1 MLKKKMSD
9 VSEQIRGV
17 SYKPED
23 ILSGPGENAIGILR
37 ANNIADGAVNF
48 DDLVYVK
55 KSKVS
60 QKQMLRKGDILICTS
75 SGSKNLVGKAA
86 QIEEDCN
93 YSFGAFCKVIRPQ
106 KINPGFLG
114 MYLQSSLYRQYIS
127 EVSQGANINNIKNA
141 HIDAIEIKGYS
152 ENEQK
157 KIAELLEK
165 IVKIIKIRKQQIS
178 VLDTLI
184 KSRFIEMFGDCIINP
199 KGWKTRCLEEIAE
212 VGSSKRVFVEEL
224 QETGIPFYRG
234 TEIGVLAEGKKITP
248 QLFITENHYEE
259 LCRATGMPQIGDLLM
274 PSICPDGRIWMVNT
288 DEPFYFKD
296 GRVLWIH
303 AIDSH
308 YNPVFLLYTLKDRI
322 MADYS
327 NIASGTTFAEL
338 KIFALKKC
346 QIFDVPI
353 TLQNEFAIFVAQT
366 NKSKAIVQVALDKAQ
381 LLFDS
386 LMQKYFG

>member
-1 MLKKKMSD
+1 MSD

-114 MYLQSSLYRQYIS
+114 MYFQSSLYRQYIS

>member
-1 MLKKKMSD
+1 MSD

-114 MYLQSSLYRQYIS
+114 MYFQSSLYRQYIS

-353 TLQNEFAIFVAQT
+353 TLQNEFAAFVDRT
-366 NKSKAIVQVALDKAQ
+366 DKSKLTIQKSLDELETLNKA
-381 LLFDS
+381 
-386 LMQKYFG
+386 LMQKYFGGNGV

>member
-1 MLKKKMSD
+1 MSD

-114 MYLQSSLYRQYIS
+114 MYFQSSLYRQYIS

-366 NKSKAIVQVALDKAQ
+366 NKSKAIVQVALDKTQ

>member
-114 MYLQSSLYRQYIS
+114 MYFQSSLYRQYIS

-366 NKSKAIVQVALDKAQ
+366 NKSKAIVQVALDKTQ

>member
-114 MYLQSSLYRQYIS
+114 MYFQSSLYRQYIS
-127 EVSQGANINNIKNA
+127 EVSQGANINNIKNV
-141 HIDAIEIKGYS
+141 HIDAIEIEGYS

-157 KIAELLEK
+157 KIAELLER

-184 KSRFIEMFGDCIINP
+184 KSRFIEMFGNFVYERDRWNVCKIGDVADTIDP
-199 KGWKTRCLEEIAE
+199 QPSHRTPPISPDGIPYVGIAE
-212 VGSSKRVFVEEL
+212 CNYRTRRIDFEKARKVGQNVLREHTERYTLDEGDFIIGKIGTIGKPFFIPTEQTYTLSANIVLIKPIKGKVVPQYLYAVFQSEYMDRIIDAEKKSTSQPAFGIQKVRRIEIPMPPLEL
-224 QETGIPFYRG
+224 QQQF
-234 TEIGVLAEGKKITP
+234 A
-248 QLFITENHYEE
+248 
-259 LCRATGMPQIGDLLM
+259 
-274 PSICPDGRIWMVNT
+274 
-288 DEPFYFKD
+288 
-296 GRVLWIH
+296 
-303 AIDSH
+303 
-308 YNPVFLLYTLKDRI
+308 
-322 MADYS
+322 
-327 NIASGTTFAEL
+327 TFA
-338 KIFALKKC
+338 
-346 QIFDVPI
+346 
-353 TLQNEFAIFVAQT
+353 AQT
-366 NKSKAIVQVALDKAQ
+366 DKSKVAVRSALDKAQ

>member
-114 MYLQSSLYRQYIS
+114 MYFQSSLYRQYIS

>member
-1 MLKKKMSD
+1 MSD

-114 MYLQSSLYRQYIS
+114 MYFQSSLYRQYIS

-234 TEIGVLAEGKKITP
+234 TEIGALAEGKKITP

-259 LCRATGMPQIGDLLM
+259 LCRATGTPQIGDLLM

>member
-114 MYLQSSLYRQYIS
+114 MYFQSSLYRQYIS
-127 EVSQGANINNIKNA
+127 EVSQGANINNIKNV
-141 HIDAIEIKGYS
+141 HIDAIEIEGYS

-157 KIAELLEK
+157 KIAELLER

-212 VGSSKRVFVEEL
+212 VGSSKRVFVDEL

-234 TEIGVLAEGKKITP
+234 TEIGSLAEGKKVTP

-259 LCRATGMPQIGDLLM
+259 LCKATGTPQIGDLLM

-303 AIDSH
+303 AIDIN

-353 TLQNEFAIFVAQT
+353 ILQNEFAAFVAQT
-366 NKSKAIVQVALDKAQ
+366 DKSKLSNALHHNNIIINKR
-381 LLFDS
+381 F
-386 LMQKYFG
+386 

>member
-114 MYLQSSLYRQYIS
+114 MYFQSSLYRQYIS
-127 EVSQGANINNIKNA
+127 EVSQGANINNIKNV
-141 HIDAIEIKGYS
+141 HIDAIEIEGYS

-157 KIAELLEK
+157 KIAELLER